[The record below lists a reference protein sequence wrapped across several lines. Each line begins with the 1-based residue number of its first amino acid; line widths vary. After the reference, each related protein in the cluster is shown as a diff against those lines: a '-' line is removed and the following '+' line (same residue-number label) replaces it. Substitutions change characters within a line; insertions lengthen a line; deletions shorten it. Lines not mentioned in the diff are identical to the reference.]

1 MRTMLFTTLIALGT
15 VGACDRKNEDRPVV
29 EVNKKTIEPDEPPT
43 PGTTERKDVDVD
55 VNTPNINLEDERS
68 KLSRSIEERT
78 TQLDAKIDALEKRGD
93 EKSKEM
99 AATLRAKRDQARAKL
114 KELGSS
120 TQENWHAF
128 KRDVSD
134 TWDQL
139 EREVSEAT
147 R

>member
-1 MRTMLFTTLIALGT
+1 MRTILFTTLIA
-15 VGACDRKNEDRPVV
+15 VGAVAACDRDRDDRPVI
-29 EVNKKTIEPDEPPT
+29 ETKKTIERDET
-43 PGTTERKDVDVD
+43 GTTVREDVDID
-55 VNTPNINLEDERS
+55 VNAPEVSLEDERS

-78 TQLDAKIDALEKRGD
+78 AQLDAKIDALEKRGD

-114 KELGSS
+114 SELGSR
-120 TQENWHAF
+120 TKENWGAF

-134 TWDQL
+134 AWDQL
-139 EREVSEAT
+139 ERDVTEAT